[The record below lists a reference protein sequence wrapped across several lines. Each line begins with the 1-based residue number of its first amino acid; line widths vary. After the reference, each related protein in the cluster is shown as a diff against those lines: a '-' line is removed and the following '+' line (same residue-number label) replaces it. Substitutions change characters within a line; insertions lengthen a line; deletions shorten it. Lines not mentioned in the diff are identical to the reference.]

1 MTMSDGAAKKIL
13 RAGCEKVRQI
23 GISDGY
29 GDRACVA
36 LPRAFLL
43 ITEECGASSICGH
56 NKDDGTCGNDED
68 DDIFIDGACDF

>member
-43 ITEECGASSICGH
+43 ITEECGA
-56 NKDDGTCGNDED
+56 
-68 DDIFIDGACDF
+68 